1 MQSISRR
8 YKNTAALV
16 VLIDKEK
23 VKEEYSLT
31 QRKKL
36 CQRTNFF
43 VKTNRNFFRIA
54 SCSN

>member
-23 VKEEYSLT
+23 VREEYSLT

-43 VKTNRNFFRIA
+43 VKTNGNFFRIA